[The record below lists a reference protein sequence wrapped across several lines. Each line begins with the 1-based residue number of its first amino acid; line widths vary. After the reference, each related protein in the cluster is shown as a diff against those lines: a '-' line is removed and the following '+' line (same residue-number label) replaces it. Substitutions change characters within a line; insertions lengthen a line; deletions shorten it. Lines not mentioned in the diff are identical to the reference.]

1 MILTASEAAL
11 IQEQVMTEPKSSDA
25 RPRAITVDA
34 AEVTALRVIVMACVT
49 HLARNA
55 EKSEGVSA
63 QGWINN
69 LSSLCQEA
77 VLSSP
82 IDVSEDREGNKR
94 FAARIL
100 DHINLV
106 LSGIRLPAS
115 EGNKAN

>member
-1 MILTASEAAL
+1 
-11 IQEQVMTEPKSSDA
+11 MTEPRTPNA
-25 RPRAITVDA
+25 PPHRPRALSVDA

-49 HLARNA
+49 YLARNA

-63 QGWINN
+63 QSWIND

-82 IDVSEDREGNKR
+82 IDFSEDREGNDR

-106 LSGIRLPAS
+106 LSGIKLPAGD
-115 EGNKAN
+115 GNKAN